1 MHTTLAIYMSKTSL
15 ISLMGWF
22 ALVSI
27 KITLFLLGFFCR
39 LQRLKPF
46 QRPANIAQCSRR
58 FVRLAALI
66 ALTGLLQQIFW
77 ITLSL
82 YSLRASGVCGYDS
95 ACLTGMSLLLV
106 FVT

>member
-1 MHTTLAIYMSKTSL
+1 MHTTLAIYISKTSL

-46 QRPANIAQCSRR
+46 QRPANVTKRSCR
-58 FVRLAALI
+58 FFCLTALI
-66 ALTGLLQQIFW
+66 ALAGLLYQVFG
-77 ITLSL
+77 LHFAL
-82 YSLRASGVCGYDS
+82 YSLRASGVRGYDS
-95 ACLTGMSLLLV
+95 ACLASMLFLLV